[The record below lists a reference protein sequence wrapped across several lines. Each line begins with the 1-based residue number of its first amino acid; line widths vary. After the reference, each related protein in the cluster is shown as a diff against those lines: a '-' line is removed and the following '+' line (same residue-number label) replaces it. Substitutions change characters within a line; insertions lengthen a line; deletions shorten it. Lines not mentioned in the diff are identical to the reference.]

1 MADLQD
7 AEFMALAIKLAAK
20 GRYTTDPNPRVG
32 CVIVKGNKVI
42 AEGWH
47 KKAGQG
53 HAEVNAL
60 QNADDDVSG
69 AIAYVTLEPCSHH
82 GKTPPCCE
90 ALIQADIKRVVV
102 AMQDPNPLVAGQG
115 LQKLRDAGITVESG
129 LLEQDARALNKG
141 FINRMEA
148 GKPWVVSKMAMSF
161 DGRTAMASGE
171 SKWITSPESRND
183 VQQLRAESSA
193 ILTGINTVLADD
205 PSLNVRLEDVD
216 VLQPVRVVLDS
227 NLQMPVTAKMLE
239 LPGRTIILTCSQD
252 QSKHQLLTQAGAE
265 VFCLPEENGQLDLK
279 QVMTFLAEQQINQIL
294 VEAGA
299 VLNGVLLQL
308 NLVDEWLVY
317 MAPCILG
324 SKGRGLFNLPGMQTM
339 AEKKQLK
346 IINTRHIG
354 PDIRFHLV
362 AK

>member
-69 AIAYVTLEPCSHH
+69 ATAYVTLEPCSYH

-239 LPGRTIILTCSQD
+239 LPGRTIIFTCSQD

-265 VFCLPEENGQLDLK
+265 VFCLPEENGRLDLK
-279 QVMTFLAEQQINQIL
+279 QVMTFLAKQQINQIL

-299 VLNGVLLQL
+299 VLNGALLQL

-354 PDIRFHLV
+354 PDIWFHLV